1 MRVRLVIL
9 GLPPRTPQPRA
20 NRFVQKFY
28 GQDAITRSGRYRY
41 RKAGLL
47 DGLPHRKL
55 RRGVVVLRERDWPKV
70 EAFLR
75 DWGADFEVRV
85 IKPTPEDLSA
95 LAEPAH

>member
-1 MRVRLVIL
+1 MRAVIVLL

-28 GQDAITRSGRYRY
+28 GQNAISRGGSYRY

-47 DGLPHRKL
+47 DRVPHRKL
-55 RRGVVVLRERDWPKV
+55 RRGVVILRERDRSMV

-75 DWGADFEVRV
+75 DWGADFEVR
-85 IKPTPEDLSA
+85 IIQPTPEDVSILSVSA
-95 LAEPAH
+95 Q